1 MTMKLSLASIVLVS
15 AVLGLTVCS
24 EPAKNT
30 AKTDAESD
38 TKKEPTGPPKPVSAK
53 TAYWHMYTPARTWAT
68 DLMPIGMNNVEVEG
82 IRAEGGLA
90 PAWTVAF
97 VSPGKH
103 ELRTYTYSILSKPP
117 FVFKGV
123 KADRPLPWAG
133 PAADSMPFQTSDFA
147 IDSDAAFKTAAEKAD
162 AWLKKHP
169 GKNPE
174 MKIGNATRYPAPM
187 WYLLWGD
194 KKDGYV
200 ALVNATT
207 GAFGNK

>member
-1 MTMKLSLASIVLVS
+1 
-15 AVLGLTVCS
+15 
-24 EPAKNT
+24 
-30 AKTDAESD
+30 
-38 TKKEPTGPPKPVSAK
+38 
-53 TAYWHMYTPARTWAT
+53 MYTPARTWAT

-82 IRAEGGLA
+82 IPAEGGLA

-123 KADRPLPWAG
+123 KADSPLPWAG
-133 PAADSMPFQTSDFA
+133 PAANAMPFQTSEFA

-174 MKIGNATRYPAPM
+174 LKIGNATRYPAPM

-207 GAFGNK
+207 GASGNK